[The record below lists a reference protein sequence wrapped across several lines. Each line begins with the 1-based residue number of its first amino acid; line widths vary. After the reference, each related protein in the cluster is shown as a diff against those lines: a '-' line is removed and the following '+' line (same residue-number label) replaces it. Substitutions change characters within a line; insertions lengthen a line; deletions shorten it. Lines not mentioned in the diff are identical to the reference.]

1 MEKKEDAFRTIS
13 EAAEELDLPPHVLRF
28 WETRFP
34 QVKPLKRGGGRR
46 YYRPADIELLQAI
59 RTFLYDQ
66 GYTIKGVQRLLQ
78 EKGARGSLQ
87 ALKSLPSEMM
97 TSVDPEIPAIPS
109 EENGKAIPAE
119 ELEKDEPDTS
129 QPLQALAAA
138 SDLAV
143 VSIIQ
148 ESEFS
153 TSCSGPPAPAM
164 DDIALRALLDEI
176 RACTKILTHALAKQ
190 AL

>member
-87 ALKSLPSEMM
+87 ALKAIPSEMM
-97 TSVDPEIPAIPS
+97 TSVDQEIPAIPS
-109 EENGKAIPAE
+109 EENGKAILAE
-119 ELEKDEPDTS
+119 EPEKGEPETS
-129 QPLQALAAA
+129 QPLQAFAVA
-138 SDLAV
+138 SDPPAV
-143 VSIIQ
+143 LIIQ
-148 ESEFS
+148 ENEFS
-153 TSCSGPPAPAM
+153 RSCNKDPAPAP
-164 DDIALRALLDEI
+164 DDMILRALLDEI
-176 RACTKILTHALAKQ
+176 RACANILTHALAK
-190 AL
+190 